1 MITLQDLTKEINEK
15 LNNLSGILFKI
26 NPDGDEYKH
35 ARLENNEL
43 KDNYIQGTAI
53 SLNSSIV
60 PIDGIIIQSQTV
72 GVEIVVPIE
81 TGRELVEKEDGSSV
95 MQDVVYQSSFEPVR
109 QVLATFSSQAYSESI
124 TDTNNKTYKVTYTV
138 TAPRA
143 GDIMIRDQVGLSITY
158 QFTCNFAI
166 IQNGVNTRD
175 VVIEFE
181 GKKVPFS
188 QFSMVRTAINESGA
202 FNGSNGSA
210 LNYTAVTGLQ
220 IDLSVPALSD
230 SDSIITKEHF
240 DFIKTGVIKQYQV
253 SVKLGVKD
261 DEDEDEEATIYTM
274 QFGECNVSGQG
285 TDNLGQSIKL
295 VQALDFEEDVEN
307 EQS

>member
-1 MITLQDLTKEINEK
+1 MITLQYLTNTINAQ
-15 LNNLSGILFKI
+15 LNTLSDIQFKI
-26 NPDGDEYKH
+26 NPDGDEYKG
-35 ARLENNEL
+35 ARLENNVVV
-43 KDNYIQGTAI
+43 DDYIQGTAI
-53 SLNSSIV
+53 LLNSSIV
-60 PIDGIIIQSQTV
+60 PVEGIIIQSQTV
-72 GVEIVVPIE
+72 GVEIVVPVKS
-81 TGRELVEKEDGSSV
+81 GRELVEQEDGSSV

-109 QVLATFSSQAYSESI
+109 QVLATLASQAYNDTI
-124 TDTNNKTYKVTYTV
+124 TNDNKTFKVTYTV
-138 TAPRA
+138 TNPRA

-175 VVIEFE
+175 VEIYFDVEKGDTEEVKKI
-181 GKKVPFS
+181 KKVPFS

-230 SDSIITKEHF
+230 SHITKEHF
-240 DFIKTGVIKQYQV
+240 KFLKTGVVNQYQV

-261 DEDEDEEATIYTM
+261 DDEEDEEETIYTM

-285 TDNLGQSIKL
+285 TDNLGQSIRL
-295 VQALDFEEDVEN
+295 VEAL
-307 EQS
+307 SL